1 MFEVKYMVEMAME
14 METKSSKIDEVA
26 SQAMPKHMSFQN
38 SESSIEPEP
47 VTQ

>member
-26 SQAMPKHMSFQN
+26 SQAMPKHMSF
-38 SESSIEPEP
+38 
-47 VTQ
+47 